1 MGSVALALAV
11 YAMVEILRFVPV
23 GMLAV
28 GSVSR
33 TLGVAAAAGSLL
45 VTGLVVA
52 YEIGWQWPG
61 ALDLALPIMGCAL
74 GAGACL
80 GWVSGRLT
88 WRGALVSLVALLL
101 VPPLVAGITM
111 LAVSEREPF
120 VRASPT
126 PSSEEKRRLYLQLR
140 PKNPRK
146 LPPGETRTL
155 SLESRDLDLLLAW
168 GLPVVL
174 GDGRAA
180 ARVDF
185 ASPQTATLALSL
197 RLPGGGRYLN
207 IEAGARVAIAQGRL
221 TLADPHLR
229 LGRLDVPRA
238 PLRWISPI
246 LAALIQTERRAR
258 PVLAGVERLDIAP
271 GRVSVSYGRMELPPG
286 MLASLIWGEGP
297 DEAMRLAVKSHVARL
312 LDAAPGL
319 PDGERR
325 LGAAVEVA
333 FAWARERS
341 ATGSPAFENRAAV
354 LALGILLGIRGWR
367 RPSAGSR
374 PIGGGRAFCA
384 PACGGGRTGRGTS
397 S

>member
-28 GSVSR
+28 LSVSR
-33 TLGVAAAAGSLL
+33 TLGAAAAAGSLL
-45 VTGLVVA
+45 VTGLLVA

-88 WRGALVSLVALLL
+88 WRGALVTLVGLLL

-120 VRASPT
+120 VRASPAPT
-126 PSSEEKRRLYLQLR
+126 SEEKRRLYLQLR

-155 SLESRDLDLLLAW
+155 SLESRDLDRLLAW

-185 ASPQTATLALSL
+185 ASPAGGHPGALAPPARRRPLSEP
-197 RLPGGGRYLN
+197 RGRRAGGHRPGPAESRRP
-207 IEAGARVAIAQGRL
+207 APA
-221 TLADPHLR
+221 
-229 LGRLDVPRA
+229 PRA
-238 PLRWISPI
+238 P
-246 LAALIQTERRAR
+246 RRF
-258 PVLAGVERLDIAP
+258 P
-271 GRVSVSYGRMELPPG
+271 GRR
-286 MLASLIWGEGP
+286 
-297 DEAMRLAVKSHVARL
+297 
-312 LDAAPGL
+312 
-319 PDGERR
+319 
-325 LGAAVEVA
+325 
-333 FAWARERS
+333 
-341 ATGSPAFENRAAV
+341 
-354 LALGILLGIRGWR
+354 
-367 RPSAGSR
+367 SAGSARSSPPSSR
-374 PIGGGRAFCA
+374 PSGGRARSW
-384 PACGGGRTGRGTS
+384 PAWTDSTS
-397 S
+397 SPAGSPWPMAGWSSRRACWPASSGARARTRRCGSP